1 MALVFCTCESLPTMT
16 KLSRF
21 NIFLVL
27 FVASFGY
34 FVDVYDLWVF
44 AAVRVASL
52 KDLGVPT
59 AEIMPTGI
67 LLLNLQMGGML
78 LGGILFGVL
87 GDRMGRTRVMFFS
100 ILTYSLATLA
110 NAFVPNVETYAV
122 LRFLSGIGLAGELGL
137 GATLISEI
145 LPKEKRGLGV
155 GVLVGFGVMGPMAA
169 GLAAQAFDWKTCYLI
184 GGILGLALLALRVR
198 VAESP
203 IFQEAEKTA
212 TRQGDLR
219 LMFES
224 PTRLWRFLGCVALGL
239 PTWLV
244 FGILITFSEEILG
257 SLSLPA
263 LAAPILLVYCNIAMP
278 IGNFVTIGVSQYFK
292 NRRWVMAGF
301 TLFALVGVMALFL
314 LPRPL
319 SPFEVKIVY
328 MVITFAAGSWVLMAV
343 IAAESFGTNL
353 RATAATAVPNFA
365 RASVIPMTLGLQ
377 ALKPHMPLGD
387 AVMILMGLCFI
398 LPLIALWRL
407 KETFGKPLNYFEK

>member
-1 MALVFCTCESLPTMT
+1 MA

-21 NIFLVL
+21 NIFLIL

-34 FVDVYDLWVF
+34 FVDVYDLWIF

-52 KDLGVPT
+52 KDIGVP
-59 AEIMPTGI
+59 AEEIMPTGI
-67 LLLNLQMGGML
+67 MLLNLQMGGML
-78 LGGILFGVL
+78 LGGIIFGVL
-87 GDRMGRTRVMFFS
+87 GDRLGRTRVMFFS

-110 NAFVPNVETYAV
+110 NAFAPNVETYAA

-155 GVLVGFGVMGPMAA
+155 GVLVGFGVLGPMAA

-184 GGILGLALLALRVR
+184 GGFLGLALLALRVR

-203 IFQEAEKTA
+203 LFQEAENKT

-219 LMFES
+219 LMFEN
-224 PTRLWRFLGCVALGL
+224 PTRIWRFFGCVALGL

-278 IGNFVTIGVSQYFK
+278 LGNFATIGASQYFK
-292 NRRWVMAGF
+292 NRRFVMAGF
-301 TLFALVGVMALFL
+301 TLFAMLGVMALFL

-319 SPFEVKIVY
+319 TSFEVKAVY
-328 MVITFAAGSWVLMAV
+328 MVIAFAAGSWVLMAV

-365 RASVIPMTLGLQ
+365 RASVIPMTLGLEG
-377 ALKPHMPLGD
+377 LKPHMPMDQAVLILGGIGF
-387 AVMILMGLCFI
+387 ALAF
-398 LPLIALWRL
+398 IALWRL
-407 KETFGKPLNYFEK
+407 PETFGKPLNYFEK

>member
-1 MALVFCTCESLPTMT
+1 MA

-21 NIFLVL
+21 NIFLIL

-34 FVDVYDLWVF
+34 FVDVYDLWIF

-52 KDLGVPT
+52 KDLGVP
-59 AEIMPTGI
+59 AEEIMPTGI
-67 LLLNLQMGGML
+67 MLLNLQMGGML
-78 LGGILFGVL
+78 LGGIIFGVL
-87 GDRMGRTRVMFFS
+87 GDRLGRTRVMFFS

-110 NAFVPNVETYAV
+110 NAFVPNVETYAA

-155 GVLVGFGVMGPMAA
+155 GVLVGFGVLGPMAA

-184 GGILGLALLALRVR
+184 GGFLGLALLALRVR

-203 IFQEAEKTA
+203 LFQEAENKA
-212 TRQGDLR
+212 ARQGDLR
-219 LMFES
+219 LMFEN
-224 PTRLWRFLGCVALGL
+224 PTRIWRFLGCVALGL

-278 IGNFVTIGVSQYFK
+278 LGNFATIGASQYFK
-292 NRRWVMAGF
+292 NRRWVMTGF
-301 TLFALVGVMALFL
+301 TLFALLGVLALFL

-319 SPFEVKIVY
+319 TSFEVKAIY
-328 MVITFAAGSWVLMAV
+328 MVIAFAVGSWVLMAV
-343 IAAESFGTNL
+343 VAAESFGTNL

-365 RASVIPMTLGLQ
+365 RASVIPMTLGLE
-377 ALKPHMPLGD
+377 ALKPHMPLD
-387 AVMILMGLCFI
+387 QAVMILGGIGFALA
-398 LPLIALWRL
+398 LIALWRL
-407 KETFGKPLNYFEK
+407 PETFGKPLNYLEK